1 MRVVADGFPGAAGLL
16 AAQGDDGVGDPP
28 GRPGSRTRAAKVR
41 AGTREVTTDRR
52 YGGRRHTRRHPNGRN
67 PGDVWSI
74 PRPPLGGPFH
84 DRPASSAF
92 SYSKAN
98 SS

>member
-1 MRVVADGFPGAAGLL
+1 MASRVLL
-16 AAQGDDGVGDPP
+16 ACWQRRAMMASGTRPP
-28 GRPGSRTRAAKVR
+28 GRPGNRTRAAKVR
-41 AGTREVTTDRR
+41 AGTCEVATDRR

-74 PRPPLGGPFH
+74 PRRTLGGPFH